1 VVATIQSRAD
11 IACMHTVRHATPVWV
26 KALLAAVIVGAPS
39 WWLVERHD
47 RIGNEHRLGAVA
59 SAIAGQDVRVRCP
72 GVIGRALS
80 WDIVEGSVRF
90 DAAGRP
96 ADETKLRAFT
106 CDELDA
112 LAEGRRADALACAE
126 RSGAACGTE
135 VEELALAVDVLAH
148 ESWHLAGVIDEA
160 VTECRAVQTIAW
172 TARQLGATEL
182 QGRALAR
189 AYLETGY
196 PRLPERYRSGA
207 CADGGELDLR
217 PGDGAWP

>member
-11 IACMHTVRHATPVWV
+11 IACMHAVRHATPVWV
-26 KALLAAVIVGAPS
+26 KALLAAVILGAPS

-47 RIGNEHRLGAVA
+47 RRAACGSTPPAGPLTRPSCGRSRATSSTRWSKGGA
-59 SAIAGQDVRVRCP
+59 R
-72 GVIGRALS
+72 
-80 WDIVEGSVRF
+80 
-90 DAAGRP
+90 
-96 ADETKLRAFT
+96 T
-106 CDELDA
+106 
-112 LAEGRRADALACAE
+112 ALACAE

-172 TARQLGATEL
+172 TAVQLGATEP

-217 PGDGAWP
+217 PDDGAWA